1 MVECSYGSCQ
11 LPDPIPQ
18 TLVHL
23 EGTEGSIKLLQDYKV
38 IVAKADGTREEH
50 DLTPKMR
57 PWAVEPWHCEQ
68 DAVVHTVQH
77 FVDGLHGDG
86 TFDTSGEDNLKT
98 FALVMSA
105 YDSAQSGQPVNPE
118 KYA

>member
-86 TFDTSGEDNLKT
+86 TFDTSGEDNLIT

-105 YDSAQSGQPVNPE
+105 YDSAHSGQPVNPE
-118 KYA
+118 N